1 MPRWIGRWIIGG
13 LLVLGAA
20 ACGPRD
26 RGIDLKEAVRTY
38 NQRLRWNAFE
48 QASAFVAVEKRAEWL
63 ANRTAGSTGLHI
75 TDIQI
80 VRLQKPDVDQKTVEV
95 LVALSW
101 YRMPQTTVR
110 RAVWAQV
117 WQEQEARWRVIDE
130 RQVEDP
136 ATQAPPPQWP

>member
-1 MPRWIGRWIIGG
+1 MLRWALTAMLALSG
-13 LLVLGAA
+13 LGLG
-20 ACGPRD
+20 CGPRD

-48 QASAFVAVEKRAEWL
+48 QASTFIAAEKRAEWL
-63 ANRTAGSTGLHI
+63 ASRSSGAAGLHI

-80 VRLQKPDVDQKTVEV
+80 VRLQKPDPDEQTVEV

-101 YRMPQTTVR
+101 YRMPDTTVQ

-117 WQEQEARWRVIDE
+117 WQEHEARWRIVDE

-136 ATQAPPPQWP
+136 SAVAPPPQWP

>member
-1 MPRWIGRWIIGG
+1 MLRWA
-13 LLVLGAA
+13 LMLSLALGTLAVGSG
-20 ACGPRD
+20 CGPRD

-48 QASAFVAVEKRAEWL
+48 QASTFVAAEKRAAWL
-63 ANRTAGSTGLHI
+63 ASRTSGAAGLHI

-80 VRLQKPDVDQKTVEV
+80 VRLQKPEVGEKTIEV

-101 YRMPQTTVR
+101 YRMPDTTIR

-117 WQEQEARWRVIDE
+117 WQEQEARWRIVE
-130 RQVEDP
+130 EKQVEDP
-136 ATQAPPPQWP
+136 AATAPPPQWP